1 MSALHKIIMSSLV
14 LLCLVACSED
24 ESSEEVL
31 FRLDE
36 NGVVFSPTDMSG
48 GTRYLPSMKADRFR
62 IVRVD
67 NKLNPLDSFDVPADH
82 EDWYPNS
89 FSVGTRDYEFPYV
102 KIVTV
107 FPLDGDDE
115 MEFPQ
120 YYRIEKYNNGIELHI
135 YGALISGRV
144 ETLVQKE
151 KYSLNDAIEK
161 AYGELKKTLG
171 IDIDFPENR
180 SFYQSKKDSYYSDY
194 VELRDLFPY
203 VLCRH
208 EISDSLFYSDFME
221 LRDSF
226 AKDGTLDDSIK
237 VRAADSWLAT
247 FLLPSGTMEWYDFES
262 VNRDTSSGLTDIDTA
277 FFNWAYELNRS
288 WNQKDS
294 IEIKTELSRYNGRM
308 FVYESYSGG
317 WRLQTAIE
325 DTLGTCLYYGWNFA
339 EHDGAA
345 YLCRYQSFYWEKLS
359 NIDSVLNHK
368 YTECQR
374 DYWSYGSLGYFN
386 DTMYVCD
393 CDDSDKCGWSVV
405 NKDFKGTVLDT
416 PTVNILATL
425 RYGDCRE
432 LVDAKEVMDDSIMV
446 RCYGN
451 RWLKVDTLSYYMGIC
466 NNGSNEMEYAQMP
479 NGDYYK
485 CRTYGGKE
493 WEPSTYP
500 EAKGHMCDWY
510 TPNYYEKND
519 DKYFYCKN
527 NWVEVPVDSV
537 IRPVVDEEPCDSAH
551 LDEAKI
557 YDDEIFICDMYE
569 KSGKKL
575 YYWMKSK
582 END

>member
-1 MSALHKIIMSSLV
+1 M
-14 LLCLVACSED
+14 
-24 ESSEEVL
+24 
-31 FRLDE
+31 
-36 NGVVFSPTDMSG
+36 
-48 GTRYLPSMKADRFR
+48 
-62 IVRVD
+62 
-67 NKLNPLDSFDVPADH
+67 
-82 EDWYPNS
+82 
-89 FSVGTRDYEFPYV
+89 
-102 KIVTV
+102 
-107 FPLDGDDE
+107 
-115 MEFPQ
+115 
-120 YYRIEKYNNGIELHI
+120 
-135 YGALISGRV
+135 
-144 ETLVQKE
+144 
-151 KYSLNDAIEK
+151 
-161 AYGELKKTLG
+161 
-171 IDIDFPENR
+171 
-180 SFYQSKKDSYYSDY
+180 
-194 VELRDLFPY
+194 
-203 VLCRH
+203 
-208 EISDSLFYSDFME
+208 
-221 LRDSF
+221 
-226 AKDGTLDDSIK
+226 
-237 VRAADSWLAT
+237 
-247 FLLPSGTMEWYDFES
+247 
-262 VNRDTSSGLTDIDTA
+262 
-277 FFNWAYELNRS
+277 
-288 WNQKDS
+288 
-294 IEIKTELSRYNGRM
+294 
-308 FVYESYSGG
+308 
-317 WRLQTAIE
+317 
-325 DTLGTCLYYGWNFA
+325 
-339 EHDGAA
+339 
-345 YLCRYQSFYWEKLS
+345 
-359 NIDSVLNHK
+359 NHK

-451 RWLKVDTLSYYMGIC
+451 RWLKVNTFSYYMGIC

-500 EAKGHMCDWY
+500 EAKGLMCDWY

-519 DKYFYCKN
+519 DKYFCCKN
-527 NWVEVPVDSV
+527 NRDEVPVDSV